1 MYAAGPFSL
10 HTLPAVLFIAVGLQ
24 PVSVIPADA
33 EWRLVDSNANA
44 TVYVDP
50 GTVQRVGDVV
60 RLWVL
65 DDLKTAHTR
74 GADTYVSSRAREEH
88 DCVNERFRLVALA
101 QFAGHMGT
109 GAVIYKRSVESKC
122 ASIPTGTL
130 AQSVWKYACG
140 KK

>member
-1 MYAAGPFSL
+1 MYSAGPFFR
-10 HTLPAVLFIAVGLQ
+10 HTLPAVFFIVIGLP
-24 PVSVIPADA
+24 PVSGTPADA
-33 EWRLVDSNANA
+33 EWRLVDRNAQA
-44 TVYVDP
+44 TVYAEP
-50 GTVQRVGDVV
+50 ATVQRVGEVV

-65 DDLKTAHTR
+65 DDLKTVHRR
-74 GADTYVSSRAREEH
+74 GGDTYLSSRAQEEH

-109 GAVIYKRSVESKC
+109 GAVIYEQRVESKW
-122 ASIPTGTL
+122 ASIPKGTL